1 MNSKGKIG
9 RNTPCPCGSGKK
21 YKKCHGTRSP
31 QKSHP
36 PYPFD
41 MGDIKQKLEE
51 MKASEIQ
58 RTKQQ
63 GEGRPIISTVFKGY
77 RFVAVANRFYYSKD
91 WKTFPDFLC
100 HYIKSILGSDW
111 GNAELK
117 KDFNDRHPIIQ
128 WYDYVCK
135 EQGKSIKQKG
145 EPATVI
151 VTGAVFGYL
160 TLSYNLYL
168 LAHNTELHS
177 RLINRLKNPQLFYPA
192 FYETMVA
199 ASFIKAGFTI
209 EIEDEDDPTSDHAE
223 FVAISQKTS
232 KKYSVEAKHRMAGK
246 QHFDITTQLFKAFK
260 KDLPYERVVFIDLN
274 IPQNIDEAGRLEWL
288 DEVISRIRKHENALI
303 NDQPAPPAYV
313 FITNHPF
320 LYNLDSFRFS
330 PAAVAEGF
338 KIPDFK
344 VDSAFSSLRDALK
357 SREKHID
364 MLDLMRVMKE
374 YDPIPCTFDGEI
386 PEYAFGEIEEARLKI
401 GNKYLVLDDS
411 GKEVVGVLKDAIV
424 CGEKVTGIYETENG
438 QQIIVGCPIT
448 EQERKVY
455 QQYPDTFF
463 GVYKE
468 TSKKIKDPLDL
479 YDFFYNTYRNSTKEK
494 LLEFLKGSPD
504 FDLLKN
510 ETQQELAITFCERSV
525 YSIMRED
532 LKKRTTN
539 GKVV

>member
-1 MNSKGKIG
+1 MNSKRKFR
-9 RNTPCPCGSGKK
+9 RNAPCPCGSGKK
-21 YKKCHGTRSP
+21 YKKCHGTSRP
-31 QKSHP
+31 QKTHP
-36 PYPFD
+36 PNPFD
-41 MGDIKQKLEE
+41 MGDIKQKLEQ

-63 GEGRPIISTVFKGY
+63 GEGRPIISAVFKGY
-77 RFVAVANRFYYSKD
+77 RFVAVANRFYYSKN

-100 HYIKSILGSDW
+100 HYIKSIFGSDW

-135 EQGKSIKQKG
+135 EQRKSIKEKG
-145 EPATVI
+145 KPATVI
-151 VTGAVFGYL
+151 MTGAVFGYL

-177 RLINRLKNPQLFYPA
+177 RLINRLKNRQLFYPA

-246 QHFDITTQLFKAFK
+246 QHFDVTTQLFKALK

-274 IPQNIDEAGRLEWL
+274 VPQNIDEAGRLKWL

-364 MLDLMRVMKE
+364 VLDLMKAMKE

-401 GNKYLVLDDS
+401 GNKYLVPDDS

-438 QQIIVGCPIT
+438 QQIIVGCPMT

-463 GVYKE
+463 GVHKE

-479 YDFFYNTYRNSTKEK
+479 YDFFYDTYRNSTKEK

-510 ETQQELAITFCERSV
+510 ETQQELAIIFCERSV

-539 GKVV
+539 GKV

>member
-1 MNSKGKIG
+1 
-9 RNTPCPCGSGKK
+9 
-21 YKKCHGTRSP
+21 
-31 QKSHP
+31 
-36 PYPFD
+36 
-41 MGDIKQKLEE
+41 

-63 GEGRPIISTVFKGY
+63 GKGRPIISTVFKGY
-77 RFVAVANRFYYSKD
+77 RFVAVANRFHYSKD

-100 HYIKSILGSDW
+100 HYIKSVFGSDW

-135 EQGKSIKQKG
+135 EQGKAIKQKG

-151 VTGAVFGYL
+151 ITGAVFGYL

-177 RLINRLKNPQLFYPA
+177 RLISRLKNPQLFYPA

-209 EIEDEDDPTSDHAE
+209 ELEKEDDPTSDHAE
-223 FVAISQKTS
+223 FIAISSKTG

-246 QHFDITTQLFKAFK
+246 QNFAIDRQLLKALK
-260 KDLPYERVVFIDLN
+260 KDLPYTRVIFIDLN
-274 IPQNIDEAGRLEWL
+274 VPQNIGSTGRLEWL
-288 DEVISRIRKHENALI
+288 DEVIKRIRSHEDDLI
-303 NDQPAPPAYV
+303 NKQPAPPAYV

-320 LYNLDSFRFS
+320 LYDLDSFRFH

-344 VDSAFSSLRDALK
+344 IDSAFSNLRDALK
-357 SREKHID
+357 SRENHID
-364 MLDLMRVMKE
+364 MTDLINAMKE

-386 PEYAFGEIEEARLKI
+386 PEYAFGEIKEARLKI
-401 GNKYLVLDDS
+401 GNKYLVPDDS

-424 CGEKVTGIYETENG
+424 CGDKFTGVYELENG
-438 QQIIVGCPIT
+438 RQIIASCPMT
-448 EQERKVY
+448 EQEKIVY

-463 GVYKE
+463 GVYK
-468 TSKKIKDPLDL
+468 KQDHRAKDALDL
-479 YDFFYNTYRNSTKEK
+479 YDFFYGAYKNTEKEK
-494 LLEFLKGSPD
+494 LLEFLKDHRDIDKFKKMPQ
-504 FDLLKN
+504 
-510 ETQQELAITFCERSV
+510 EELARVYCEILV
-525 YSIMRED
+525 YSAIRQSQPRQTD
-532 LKKRTTN
+532 T
-539 GKVV
+539 